1 MHLLIRQ
8 YPTRIQGVVA
18 LPSLRTDYPK
28 HRSHETTGGR
38 TVQCEKKRPTIA
50 QGFLE
55 RHLVF
60 FSAQAAVRE
69 MTERSPH

>member
-8 YPTRIQGVVA
+8 YPTRIQDVVA
-18 LPSLRTDYPK
+18 LPGLRTDYPK

-38 TVQCEKKRPTIA
+38 TVKCEKHRLTIA
-50 QGFLE
+50 QVFHE

-60 FSAQAAVRE
+60 LNAQAAVR
-69 MTERSPH
+69 

>member
-18 LPSLRTDYPK
+18 LPGLRTDYPK

-38 TVQCEKKRPTIA
+38 IVQCEKHRLTIA
-50 QGFLE
+50 QIFHE

-60 FSAQAAVRE
+60 LSAQAAVR
-69 MTERSPH
+69 

>member
-8 YPTRIQGVVA
+8 YPTRILGVVA
-18 LPSLRTDYPK
+18 RPGLRTDYPK

-38 TVQCEKKRPTIA
+38 TVQCEKHRLTIA
-50 QGFLE
+50 QVFHE

-60 FSAQAAVRE
+60 LNAQAAVR
-69 MTERSPH
+69 